1 MKFISPPEEVSCKDQ
16 PEPETPPKSHQKTL
30 SPKNPWTVRK
40 SFQRLFG
47 DTMSEEVEG
56 RETVLGVSRCV
67 IVGVI
72 GRINCD
78 PYYHNGNRTEILSY
92 RCLDADWQ
100 TLSCDCLVRRYF
112 KKIPNLSRCRGKTV
126 SNVKDHNRELQKIT
140 TLQTSGRPFSLAIT
154 TTPSLCTSSTGIRN
168 SFDFTVTVPE
178 ILYIIVICRP
188 IWSSSVSFTLKQLF

>member
-1 MKFISPPEEVSCKDQ
+1 MAKFTEPLLYRKAKKEAKHIQLESTKPYSLEMMKFISPPEEVSFKDQ

-92 RCLDADWQ
+92 RCLDAD
-100 TLSCDCLVRRYF
+100 
-112 KKIPNLSRCRGKTV
+112 
-126 SNVKDHNRELQKIT
+126 
-140 TLQTSGRPFSLAIT
+140 
-154 TTPSLCTSSTGIRN
+154 
-168 SFDFTVTVPE
+168 
-178 ILYIIVICRP
+178 
-188 IWSSSVSFTLKQLF
+188 